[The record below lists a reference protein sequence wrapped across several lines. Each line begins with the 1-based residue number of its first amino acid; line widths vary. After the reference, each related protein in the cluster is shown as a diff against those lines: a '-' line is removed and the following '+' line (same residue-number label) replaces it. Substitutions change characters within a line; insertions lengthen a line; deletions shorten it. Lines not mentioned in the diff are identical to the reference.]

1 MISLAN
7 LILKSDGKLEFM
19 LDEELLVLFS
29 NDEEMYSYIDLG
41 KLTDAVIPFVN
52 ELIKRAKG
60 NENDL

>member
-7 LILKSDGKLEFM
+7 LILKSDGKLEFI
-19 LDEELLVLFS
+19 LDEELLALFL
-29 NDEEMYSYIDLG
+29 NDEEMYSYIDLD
-41 KLTDAVIPFVN
+41 KLTDAVLPFVN

>member
-7 LILKSDGKLEFM
+7 LILKNDGKLEFM

-29 NDEEMYSYIDLG
+29 NDEEMYSYIDLD
-41 KLTDAVIPFVN
+41 KLNDAVIPFVN

-60 NENDL
+60 NENEL